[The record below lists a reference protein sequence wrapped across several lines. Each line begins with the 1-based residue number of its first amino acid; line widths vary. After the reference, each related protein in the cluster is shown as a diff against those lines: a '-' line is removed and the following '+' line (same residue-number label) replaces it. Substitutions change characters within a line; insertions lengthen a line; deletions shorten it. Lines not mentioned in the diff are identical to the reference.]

1 MKFYVGK
8 IDERLGEIELST
20 TIRFKLDDHESP
32 GIYLDNI
39 AQNWRLEEAE
49 WNEFYNGYDNGYDIC
64 VNPGSHKEV
73 TPETYSDLAGIITEL

>member
-8 IDERLGEIELST
+8 IEEQIGEVECST
-20 TIRFKLDDHESP
+20 TIRFKLDPHEDP
-32 GIYLDNI
+32 DGYLNDL
-39 AQNWRLEEAE
+39 AKNWRLDEAE
-49 WNEFYNGYDNGYDIC
+49 WDDSYGGYDHGDSIC

>member
-32 GIYLDNI
+32 IIYLDDI
-39 AQNWRLEEAE
+39 AQNWRLEYAE
-49 WNEFYNGYDNGYDIC
+49 WDESYNGYDHGDGIC

-73 TPETYSDLAGIITEL
+73 TPETYSDLDGIITEL

>member
-20 TIRFKLDDHESP
+20 TIRFKLDGHESP
-32 GIYLDNI
+32 RIYLDDI
-39 AQNWRLEEAE
+39 AKNWRLEEAE
-49 WNEFYNGYDNGYDIC
+49 WNEFYSGYDHGDGIC
-64 VNPGSHKEV
+64 VNPGNHKEV